1 MIKDLTHNKIIADTV
16 TDGFIS
22 SVDSVL
28 LPIVEQK
35 VDGVRGIQM
44 YEDHLADGFMKDGR
58 WYYPLTVFTDDGARA
73 FWISW
78 SVDKKRFKGAVPY
91 SYIGE
96 GEIDFRYEEE
106 VPQEFSEKIAEG
118 KIAAFEGNIRI
129 NIHSASDDPL
139 FLVGKYSQSFID
151 EMREQLTAR
160 ICSLMKISDIAN
172 SVISLQLIFAPETY
186 MEHTSENVTYRRL
199 RMVDKTSAPRD
210 FWIKWT
216 RIGSK
221 EAYSV
226 SDTPAP
232 GTVVF
237 ELGEDVSQKIR
248 EREYRFLI
256 NQSADKFR
264 AAMTRKNVTDWRE
277 LVKRAIKRGELI
289 ALGMEEEEEKIIEE
303 SADALITSIIDE
315 DLPKEEPITREEPA
329 AADEPAFGD
338 TSLED
343 ALRKILGQSSV
354 SEVEEPWE
362 DAPSEAIDAPENDV
376 PWDTD
381 ENASEPE
388 VAIPENKE
396 PTADLEAQLRLEI
409 EARLRLEYESA
420 AREKAEAEARR
431 FSEERERLRLE
442 NERLQREA
450 KRLEEIRLEN
460 ENRLKAEIEAKA
472 RAEAREKERLAE
484 AAMLAVEEKQ
494 RLEREQAEMEARR
507 REAERI
513 AEAERAKAEA
523 LRRAEEER
531 RLKEERARI
540 EKEAE
545 EAEAARQRAVNS
557 AQNGY
562 TFTSKRV
569 LFFFNSEVEKNI
581 TSSMEA
587 IIRRTLEEN
596 RKTGVPINI
605 RASIVSEKSVCLD
618 FVRIPEEEE
627 ELLISIVQALGK
639 GGLGIV
645 KARVE

>member
-1 MIKDLTHNKIIADTV
+1 MIKDLTHNKIIADTI
-16 TDGFIS
+16 TDGFIA
-22 SVDSVL
+22 SVDSAL

-35 VDGVRGIQM
+35 VYGARGIQM
-44 YEDHLADGFMKDGR
+44 YEDHLADGFMRDGR
-58 WYYPLTVFTDDGARA
+58 WYYPLTVFTDDGASVL
-73 FWISW
+73 WISW

-106 VPQEFSEKIAEG
+106 VPAEFTDQITESKNI
-118 KIAAFEGNIRI
+118 AFEGSIRI

-172 SVISLQLIFAPETY
+172 SVISLQLVFAPETY

-232 GTVVF
+232 DTVVF
-237 ELGEDVSQKIR
+237 ELGEDVSQRIR
-248 EREYRFLI
+248 EREYRFLL
-256 NQSADKFR
+256 NQSADKFS

-277 LVKRAIKRGELI
+277 LVKRAIKRGEI
-289 ALGMEEEEEKIIEE
+289 VAVGMEEEEEKIIEE
-303 SADALITSIIDE
+303 SADVLITSIAGE
-315 DLPKEEPITREEPA
+315 ELPKEEPVIKDEPV

-343 ALRKILGQSSV
+343 ALRRILGQSGV
-354 SEVEEPWE
+354 SENEEPEEYVPAEVAEASE
-362 DAPSEAIDAPENDV
+362 DDV
-376 PWDTD
+376 PWETFED
-381 ENASEPE
+381 ASEPE
-388 VAIPENKE
+388 VPVSENKE
-396 PTADLEAQLRLEI
+396 PAADLEEQLRLEI

-431 FSEERERLRLE
+431 LSEERERLRLE

-450 KRLEEIRLEN
+450 KRLEEIRIEN
-460 ENRLKAEIEAKA
+460 ESRLKAEIEAKA

-494 RLEREQAEMEARR
+494 RLEREQAEIEAQR

-513 AEAERAKAEA
+513 AEAEKAKAEA

-531 RLKEERARI
+531 LRKEEEARLK
-540 EKEAE
+540 KEAE
-545 EAEAARQRAVNS
+545 EAEAARLKAAKSV
-557 AQNGY
+557 QNGY

-569 LFFFNSEVEKNI
+569 LFFFNSEVAKNI
-581 TSSMEA
+581 TASMET